1 VKLRSLGA
9 LREYMTF
16 HGITSGYELARR
28 AGLKP
33 GVVGHLVSGRR
44 DTCSR
49 ATAGAI
55 ERALQCPPG
64 FLFTSPAGPR

>member
-1 VKLRSLGA
+1 MKLRSLGA

-16 HGITSGYELARR
+16 HGIASGYELARR

-44 DTCSR
+44 QTCSQ

-64 FLFTSPAGPR
+64 FLFVRRPGR